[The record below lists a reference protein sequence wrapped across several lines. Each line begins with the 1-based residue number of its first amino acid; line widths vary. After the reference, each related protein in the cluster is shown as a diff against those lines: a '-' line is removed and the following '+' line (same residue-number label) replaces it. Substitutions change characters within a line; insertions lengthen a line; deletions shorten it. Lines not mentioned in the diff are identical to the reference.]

1 MVRVVSDKVG
11 LDSLG
16 FWYRL
21 NQVDPSCKILI
32 LMKVQIIVFT
42 GDHFCRCPDLHRCIQ
57 HHISGILSQQSKWH
71 LSHGNYGNFEGV

>member
-1 MVRVVSDKVG
+1 MVTKEKFLQRVVRVVSDKVG

-32 LMKVQIIVFT
+32 LMKVDKWIILVFT
-42 GDHFCRCPDLHRCIQ
+42 GDHFCRCPYLHRCIQ
-57 HHISGILSQQSKWH
+57 PHISGMLMPVIAS
-71 LSHGNYGNFEGV
+71 